1 MRRLNP
7 TLIVIVVGMVA
18 SASGHAD
25 TILHATLTNAQE
37 NPPAVPTTSTDAPR
51 PASFGTA
58 LFTLNDSRTTMSF
71 TATIFNIDV
80 TGKQTPD
87 EPNDDLSAAHIH
99 AGPAVTPL
107 TNGPVVWGFF
117 GEPFNDNNPPSPPPT
132 MIPFATG
139 VGGTFTGT
147 WDEPEGNNTT
157 LSAQL
162 DNILSGRS
170 YINFHTTQFG
180 GGEIRGAIVQRST
193 PAVFQ
198 AAGLT
203 ASSIQST
210 VDAFRAELGEPNNA
224 NNPGPLASGRREIN
238 WDGGGNNFTTD
249 TPVTP
254 FNVFLNTRGAQFTTL
269 GTGLAQGPPG
279 GPQGG
284 LAVLFNNPTYAT
296 IFSTFSQFR
305 LFTPVGSN
313 ITQAQFFIPGTN
325 GATPARVRGFGA
337 VFTDVDEQPDG
348 RGHDKKRGNRE
359 AGTLIKGFG
368 PHGKLLFSRFVPASP
383 GDGSLSFFGIVF
395 DKPLIARVLIR
406 TGDTAPGP
414 DDDRKRDIV
423 VMDDFIY
430 GEPVPAQKHAK
441 DFLSTEETAGSTAA
455 QDEST
460 TASTDESA
468 TSAAEESTTAA
479 APASQTLTVI
489 NGSAS
494 GDTPGSVVTVTAND
508 PPAGQQF
515 AGWTGDVEILANRA
529 LSPTTATIPSTPV
542 TITATYV
549 DASATQP

>member
-7 TLIVIVVGMVA
+7 ILIVIVVGMVA

-58 LFTLNDSRTTMSF
+58 LFTLNDSRTAMSF

-99 AGPAVTPL
+99 ACPTVTPA

-132 MIPFATG
+132 MIPFTTG

-238 WDGGGNNFTTD
+238 WDGGGNNYTTD

-269 GTGLAQGPPG
+269 GTGLAQGPPAG

-284 LAVLFNNPTYAT
+284 LAGLFNNPTYAT

-368 PHGKLLFSRFVPASP
+368 PHGKLLFSSFVPASP

-395 DKPLIARVLIR
+395 DKPLIARVLIT

-441 DFLSTEETAGSTAA
+441 DFLSTDETARS
-455 QDEST
+455 E
-460 TASTDESA
+460 
-468 TSAAEESTTAA
+468 AA
-479 APASQTLTVI
+479 AATAPTLTVN
-489 NGSAS
+489 NGRSS
-494 GDTPGSVVTVTAND
+494 GQGEVVTVTAD
-508 PPAGQQF
+508 PPPPGQQF
-515 AGWTGDVEILANRA
+515 AGWTGDIQILANPA
-529 LSPTTATIPSTPV
+529 LPTTTATMPSIEV
-542 TITATYV
+542 TITATYRKL
-549 DASATQP
+549 PR